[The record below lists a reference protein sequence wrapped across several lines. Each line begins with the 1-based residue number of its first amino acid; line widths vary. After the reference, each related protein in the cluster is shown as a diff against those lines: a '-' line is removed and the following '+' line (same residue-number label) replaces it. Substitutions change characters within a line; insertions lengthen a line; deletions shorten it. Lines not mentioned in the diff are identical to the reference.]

1 MRNFRKLISLLLA
14 VLLILPVGTLSFT
27 ATASSDSIKVGDTLT
42 LGTYLDEPIVWR
54 CVSIDEN
61 GPLMLSDKILC
72 FKSFDA
78 KGNYGNYYRNKEG
91 TNNWKDSALR
101 HWLNSSGTV
110 DWSNRISVPS
120 KNDVFNGYNPYNEEL
135 GFLTGFSEQELSMI
149 KTVTQKSYINALDKG
164 KSAGGSTEIT
174 HYDGSLS
181 GLYRVT
187 NNLANCYYQNT
198 QDSIFLLGIEQLEAA
213 YKNMGT
219 EYFKCKPT
227 AAAVKNDTT
236 GFTDTDTTYN
246 WWLRIPATC
255 GMSYENVKVICG
267 DTQYGTLSAYSVL
280 YGSNYHSAGVRPAF
294 YLDLE
299 KYEAS
304 NLSEESQAY
313 IQQHINFV
321 NSTKYSNLM
330 HKATFY
336 DSIWQYESTSQNF
349 TALTGWKVLGD
360 IGKVAS
366 LNFSNLLITE
376 NPYDAILADILSNY
390 TTDNAILSVC
400 SSVLDVVFEID
411 SDCDKLMKILQSSD
425 EWDDSIDVS
434 KVKETIKQLLGE
446 SKKSLIDGVFF
457 STKEYKLKEKHAQV
471 YEILTKCFSKIDAS
485 KWNSLF
491 SNLNN
496 ISTIIGYINSA
507 TDIVEVIFDAY
518 QQYIIAKALVT
529 SNIDVLG
536 SLVSAG
542 YYLPPIAQDL
552 LVESTKKYLEV
563 LDYDSAFGAVCNY
576 MIGGSVKNVYEI
588 FKGSLKTVIYTG
600 IANLFDVSA
609 GSINAIIFTFNTT
622 YTILDSITGLGDMS
636 KTFLL
641 LDSAAM
647 LEDALCEVTEN
658 IANNLKSKCTLTNA
672 ARLDACWG
680 LLQSVEGYCYSSL
693 SNYISG
699 LKKTYTTSFVIKTGI
714 GSFFTSIIEAKKLSK
729 NLNDANA
736 AIQVAVMFDNEW
748 KNANCHGESSSS
760 SKTVSVKC
768 PTDVY
773 VYDENNELMLTI
785 INNTIEK
792 LNFKFSAIVDGTEK
806 IFALPNGQNYSI
818 KIVGTDTG
826 TMTYSIFDL
835 SEINIINFTEYE
847 NLALRKDCVYEGILY
862 NDTNDTYDLEMTK
875 TGICKHTDNNNDGTC
890 DICGKDMTENCKCIC
905 HSKNIFVQFVW
916 EILCAVFRFLDIDAV
931 RYCDCGAAH
940 W

>member
-27 ATASSDSIKVGDTLT
+27 ATASSDSIKVGDTIT
-42 LGTYLDEPIVWR
+42 LGTYTQSAIKDSDGNVTDYKTEPIEWIVLNITDGKALLL
-54 CVSIDEN
+54 SKKIIDGRAYN
-61 GPLMLSDKILC
+61 HTSSTVDGY
-72 FKSFDA
+72 
-78 KGNYGNYYRNKEG
+78 YGNNYAHSDIRKWLIGDFYN
-91 TNNWKDSALR
+91 TAFTSAEQNAIVPTELD
-101 HWLNSSGTV
+101 NSAT
-110 DWSNRISVPS
+110 SNRYSSESTTDNVFLLS
-120 KNDVFNGYNPYNEEL
+120 KWEAQTYANKYYSTTATDYAYSNG
-135 GFLTGFSEQELSMI
+135 FTAR
-149 KTVTQKSYINALDKG
+149 T
-164 KSAGGSTEIT
+164 STE
-174 HYDGSLS
+174 SCNQWRL
-181 GLYRVT
+181 R
-187 NNLANCYYQNT
+187 
-198 QDSIFLLGIEQLEAA
+198 
-213 YKNMGT
+213 
-219 EYFKCKPT
+219 T
-227 AAAVKNDTT
+227 A
-236 GFTDTDTTYN
+236 
-246 WWLRIPATC
+246 
-255 GMSYENVKVICG
+255 
-267 DTQYGTLSAYSVL
+267 
-280 YGSNYHSAGVRPAF
+280 GSNYYELWKVEIRWGSWTVYYNWYDDEITPISGIRPALN
-294 YLDLE
+294 LDLE

-576 MIGGSVKNVYEI
+576 MICGSVKNVYEI

-806 IFALPNGQNYSI
+806 IFALPNDQNYSI
-818 KIVGTDTG
+818 RIVGTDTG

-916 EILCAVFRFLDIDAV
+916 EILCAVFRFLDIDVV